1 MSEKVE
7 LICPTC
13 ASGMQYDVD
22 CTFLQCPACANRFEI
37 QMNVLLLSGP
47 TSSWNLISTDMM
59 KEINSFAN
67 EDTWQKAI
75 NKLCPQRFS
84 PVINED
90 GRADWKY
97 LLNIDSG
104 SCVLDFGSGLGAIS
118 MSLAREGASVVA
130 LDKTL
135 ESLKFIKIRSTQEG
149 LNNVIPIC
157 YDGERLPFPDEYF
170 DLIVLNGALE
180 WVVSNQ
186 AYFTSD
192 DLTYENTLRLKREY
206 LKIDRQEQLLK
217 ECNRILKNN
226 GCVYIGIE
234 NRIAIKYFLTVPED
248 HMGIRFI
255 SLMPRY
261 LADKICIIKKG
272 RPYLARTHTKMGY
285 KTLLNKTGFTKALF
299 YMPIPDYR
307 IFDNLV
313 PSENRSIQKYFI
325 ESYNGVSRWNIFY
338 NFLYKLNILDLF
350 VNSYSIFSFKGDVS
364 LGGIFNPI
372 INKLGINKDNVRF
385 YFKGRYA
392 YRSSISV
399 IMFHK
404 DRKPIYIKMNK
415 DPRDSLNIE
424 KEYTVLLKAGEF
436 CQNNLKGKV
445 LETDI
450 YELDRGR
457 KALVQEVC
465 VGKNLANYFLSLSYT
480 RQLRTATLWLPELTK
495 WLSDFHLKSTNLLK
509 VNGDMVRKIFSD
521 RLDMAKKVDEA
532 VGSNLYDS
540 VKERI
545 KSLKDTDIVLPIGLI
560 HGDFSPINILVEHAS
575 LYYIIDWED
584 ANPEDC
590 GLDDIC
596 NLFFSFGVRIRE
608 RNYENRSITLSYLFE
623 FIRIIY
629 RKLNSENTKDRNMRD
644 TEDYK
649 FYSDIELLTIM
660 KQVWGYYSEKI
671 GLKKE
676 VIDLWFPL
684 YIVKYAW
691 LEISPSRNSLNKCK
705 SWVNLF
711 NKIKKDRFVFCQ

>member
-1 MSEKVE
+1 
-7 LICPTC
+7 
-13 ASGMQYDVD
+13 
-22 CTFLQCPACANRFEI
+22 
-37 QMNVLLLSGP
+37 
-47 TSSWNLISTDMM
+47 
-59 KEINSFAN
+59 
-67 EDTWQKAI
+67 
-75 NKLCPQRFS
+75 
-84 PVINED
+84 
-90 GRADWKY
+90 
-97 LLNIDSG
+97 
-104 SCVLDFGSGLGAIS
+104 
-118 MSLAREGASVVA
+118 
-130 LDKTL
+130 
-135 ESLKFIKIRSTQEG
+135 
-149 LNNVIPIC
+149 
-157 YDGERLPFPDEYF
+157 
-170 DLIVLNGALE
+170 
-180 WVVSNQ
+180 VS
-186 AYFTSD
+186 
-192 DLTYENTLRLKREY
+192 K
-206 LKIDRQEQLLK
+206 
-217 ECNRILKNN
+217 
-226 GCVYIGIE
+226 
-234 NRIAIKYFLTVPED
+234 
-248 HMGIRFI
+248 
-255 SLMPRY
+255 
-261 LADKICIIKKG
+261 
-272 RPYLARTHTKMGY
+272 
-285 KTLLNKTGFTKALF
+285 
-299 YMPIPDYR
+299 
-307 IFDNLV
+307 
-313 PSENRSIQKYFI
+313 
-325 ESYNGVSRWNIFY
+325 WNIFY
-338 NFLYKLNILDLF
+338 NFLCKINALGLF
-350 VNSYSIFSFKGDVS
+350 VDSYSMFAFKRVIALGRIFH
-364 LGGIFNPI
+364 PI
-372 INKLGINKDNVRF
+372 INKLGIKKDDVRS

-424 KEYTVLLKAGEF
+424 KEYTALLEAREF

-445 LETDI
+445 LKTDI

-465 VGKNLANYFLSLSYT
+465 VGKNLANYFLSLNYT

-509 VNGDMVRKIFSD
+509 VNGDMVRRILSD

-545 KSLKDTDIVLPIGLI
+545 KSFNDIEIVLPIGLI

-608 RNYENRSITLSYLFE
+608 RNYENRSITLSYLIK

-629 RKLNSENTKDRNMRD
+629 HRLNSENTKDRNMRD

-676 VIDLWFPL
+676 VIDWWFPL

-705 SWVNLF
+705 NWVNLF
-711 NKIKKDRFVFCQ
+711 NKIKEDRFVFCQ